1 MLAAGALLRIILNS
15 IMFGYLRV
23 ISVAHVIAAFFASQ
37 GSAASSV
44 YHGHDISSMLM
55 LEAAGQKYYF
65 NGNQVPFDQ
74 IIHSAGADYIR
85 SRIWVNPSD
94 GNYNLN
100 YNLALAKRAKALGLK
115 FYLDFHYSGE
125 HQLESYKQNNA
136 TYLTNDINLV
146 SSDTWVTILDS

>member
-1 MLAAGALLRIILNS
+1 
-15 IMFGYLRV
+15 MFGYLRV

-125 HQLESYKQNNA
+125 HQLESYKQNTAPN
-136 TYLTNDINLV
+136 
-146 SSDTWVTILDS
+146 